1 MLTAVVFLFHMCK
14 VAVGGEEGNPTVLQ
28 SALMCAVKVKCT
40 WYVVLYQPLCSE
52 QSVLKL
58 VGRRWRGLQEM
69 CTLRC
74 VMCTA

>member
-14 VAVGGEEGNPTVLQ
+14 VAIGRGGGNPTVLQ

-58 VGRRWRGLQEM
+58 VVKKVIINAAGLFPAM
-69 CTLRC
+69 WSL
-74 VMCTA
+74 